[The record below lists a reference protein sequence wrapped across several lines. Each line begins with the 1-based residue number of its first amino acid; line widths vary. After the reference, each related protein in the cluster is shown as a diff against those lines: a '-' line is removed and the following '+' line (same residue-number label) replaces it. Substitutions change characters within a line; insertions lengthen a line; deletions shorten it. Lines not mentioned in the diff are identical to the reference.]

1 MLILK
6 QKQIAIDY
14 NTTIK
19 RAKNLVFDLDVSL
32 DGLSGFTSNKESY
45 INKQVNNIEHELDDL
60 LKGIEENQELYE
72 HNKEIREL
80 IGKNMQDK
88 KDKIIKETKEDIELY
103 RGIIKE
109 GIDKKITKA
118 KDLIDNMKKLVLL
131 VNENNNAKT
140 TKTMNNNLT
149 TMIESL
155 ESRILNSK
163 SI

>member
-1 MLILK
+1 M
-6 QKQIAIDY
+6 
-14 NTTIK
+14 
-19 RAKNLVFDLDVSL
+19 
-32 DGLSGFTSNKESY
+32 
-45 INKQVNNIEHELDDL
+45 
-60 LKGIEENQELYE
+60 QE
-72 HNKEIREL
+72 
-80 IGKNMQDK
+80 K

-131 VNENNNAKT
+131 VNENNNPKT